1 MKKRK
6 MFVLAALAALTA
18 GMVAC
23 GMSTTGGDPDSL
35 SQKCQDTRRI
45 HPESM
50 GLSLKLNCEYQKT
63 CNAEVTF
70 IGAIKD
76 SLNKNT
82 CFLDFD
88 FLFDDGFKKEHV
100 RSNSTIP
107 LTVYDDDHVRFSL
120 FDETNAEKSYDIDL
134 SEIIHSYT
142 IKGDSVEIKMPENL
156 LMSYIKCPYCQS
168 MNNSAKI
175 CEGHYMCHYSYV
187 AENPFAVVGLDSTW
201 GKYIIMDLG
210 LNSQSSMNGDSIS
223 VSARIYFRE

>member
-1 MKKRK
+1 M
-6 MFVLAALAALTA
+6 LAALAALTA

-142 IKGDSVEIKMPENL
+142 IKGDSVEIKMPSNGQINL
-156 LMSYIKCPYCQS
+156 YQ
-168 MNNSAKI
+168 NSGDIIELYTKNI
-175 CEGHYMCHYSYV
+175 PSEKYTFCS
-187 AENPFAVVGLDSTW
+187 LDSYW
-201 GKYIIMDLG
+201 SFYYFDYSLNYENII
-210 LNSQSSMNGDSIS
+210 QADSINIYG
-223 VSARIYFRE
+223 RIYWKK